1 MSNPY
6 LFGAFALVAIVFFI
20 HNLTM
25 SSKQARLEKK
35 LEQLKS
41 QLSEHKPR

>member
-20 HNLTM
+20 HNWMM
-25 SSKQARLEKK
+25 SSRQARLEKK
-35 LEQLKS
+35 LDELRGQFKD
-41 QLSEHKPR
+41 RT